1 MPLPSFLK
9 RFRAAP
15 ANEVVASAATPSE
28 EARTRARRRL
38 IGAAVLVAAG
48 VIGFPLLFDS
58 QPRPLPPD
66 LPIVM
71 PHKDGGREVDVPRVA
86 AATRVDEPA
95 AAARPVAEDDAA
107 AVQVPAATSAAAPA
121 SAERGASRAASA
133 PVAAAAKPAVAASAK
148 PTAAAKPDAPT
159 KPGSKPEAAK
169 PSNKPASNDKS
180 DAARA
185 QALLNGQDAAKQTAT
200 RSASAPDVRYIV
212 QIGAFADV
220 PKAHDARL
228 KVEKLGLKTYTQVVT
243 GEEGKRIRV
252 RVGPFPDK
260 DAAEKAAAKIR
271 QAGLTAAI
279 LTL

>member
-9 RFRAAP
+9 RFRAGP
-15 ANEVVASAATPSE
+15 TNEVVASAATPSE

-71 PHKDGGREVDVPRVA
+71 QHKDGGREVDVPRVA
-86 AATRVDEPA
+86 TTTRMDEPA
-95 AAARPVAEDDAA
+95 AAARPLAEDDAVVAQAPVASAVA
-107 AVQVPAATSAAAPA
+107 AAASADRNTSRATPAPAPA
-121 SAERGASRAASA
+121 SVKPAA
-133 PVAAAAKPAVAASAK
+133 PAAAKPAASAK
-148 PTAAAKPDAPT
+148 PASKPDT
-159 KPGSKPEAAK
+159 AK
-169 PSNKPASNDKS
+169 PSNKPPASDKT

-185 QALLNGQDAAKQTAT
+185 QALLNGQDAAKPASGSARSVSTA
-200 RSASAPDVRYIV
+200 DVRYIV